1 MSQRT
6 RFILSAKRGF
16 NMISQRTLGAV
27 VAAGL
32 LAANS
37 AWAEGP
43 VVVGDYTIY
52 TNAMTTEML
61 NPEIANLYR
70 IQRSKRNGVL
80 TVSIVK
86 PHPDGTRENVPARVE
101 ATARTGDAPASTIP
115 MREIRVGEGV
125 SYVGQFP
132 IANLQIVDFE
142 IQVTPPGG
150 AEPAA
155 IELQQQ
161 FFTD

>member
-1 MSQRT
+1 M
-6 RFILSAKRGF
+6 FI
-16 NMISQRTLGAV
+16 QRTLGTLI
-27 VAAGL
+27 AAGL
-32 LAANS
+32 LAAQS
-37 AWAEGP
+37 ASAEGP
-43 VVVGDYTIY
+43 VMAGDYSIY
-52 TNAMTTEML
+52 ANAMTAETL

-70 IQRSKRNGVL
+70 IQRSKLSGVL
-80 TVSIVK
+80 TVSVVK

-101 ATARTGDAPASTIP
+101 ATARTGDTPDTPASVIP

-132 IANLQIVDFE
+132 IADLQIVDFE
-142 IQVTPPGG
+142 IQVTPPG
-150 AEPAA
+150 ADEPAA

>member
-1 MSQRT
+1 M
-6 RFILSAKRGF
+6 FI
-16 NMISQRTLGAV
+16 QRTLGILIAS
-27 VAAGL
+27 GL
-32 LAANS
+32 LTAQS

-43 VVVGDYTIY
+43 VTVGAYSIY
-52 TNAMTTEML
+52 ANAMTAETL

-70 IQRSKRNGVL
+70 IQRSKLNGVL
-80 TVSIVK
+80 TVSVVK

-101 ATARTGDAPASTIP
+101 ATARTGDGPAGMIP

-132 IANLQIVDFE
+132 IADLQIVDFE
-142 IQVTPPGG
+142 IQVTPPGAG
-150 AEPAA
+150 EPAA
-155 IELQQQ
+155 VELQQQ

>member
-1 MSQRT
+1 
-6 RFILSAKRGF
+6 
-16 NMISQRTLGAV
+16 MIVQRTLGILI
-27 VAAGL
+27 AAGL
-32 LAANS
+32 LAANA

-43 VVVGDYTIY
+43 VTAGDYSIY
-52 TNAMTTEML
+52 ANAMTAETL

-70 IQRSKRNGVL
+70 IQRSKLNGVL
-80 TVSIVK
+80 TVSVVK

-101 ATARTGDAPASTIP
+101 ATARTGDGPAGMIP

-150 AEPAA
+150 GEPAA

>member
-1 MSQRT
+1 ML
-6 RFILSAKRGF
+6 I
-16 NMISQRTLGAV
+16 QRTLGTLI
-27 VAAGL
+27 VAGV
-32 LAANS
+32 LAAQN

-43 VVVGDYTIY
+43 VTAGDYSIY
-52 TNAMTTEML
+52 ANAMTAETL

-70 IQRSKRNGVL
+70 IQRSKLNGVL
-80 TVSIVK
+80 TVSVVK
-86 PHPDGTRENVPARVE
+86 PHPDGTRANVPARVE
-101 ATARTGDAPASTIP
+101 ATARTGDVPASVIP

-132 IANLQIVDFE
+132 IADLQIVDFE
-142 IQVTPPGG
+142 IQVTPPGAG
-150 AEPAA
+150 EPAA

>member
-1 MSQRT
+1 
-6 RFILSAKRGF
+6 
-16 NMISQRTLGAV
+16 MIIQRTLGILI
-27 VAAGL
+27 AAGCSPL
-32 LAANS
+32 KAP
-37 AWAEGP
+37 WAEGP
-43 VVVGDYTIY
+43 VVAGDYSIY
-52 TNAMTTEML
+52 ANAMTAETL
-61 NPEIANLYR
+61 DPEIANLYR
-70 IQRSKRNGVL
+70 IQRSKLNGIL
-80 TVSIVK
+80 TVTVVK
-86 PHPDGTRENVPARVE
+86 PNPDGTPANVPARIE
-101 ATARTGDAPASTIP
+101 ATARTGDTPASAIP

-142 IQVTPPGG
+142 IQVTPPGA

>member
-1 MSQRT
+1 MIIQRT
-6 RFILSAKRGF
+6 FGIL
-16 NMISQRTLGAV
+16 I
-27 VAAGL
+27 AAGL
-32 LAANS
+32 LAAQS
-37 AWAEGP
+37 VWAEGP
-43 VVVGDYTIY
+43 VVAGDYSIY
-52 TNAMTTEML
+52 ANAMTAETL

-70 IQRSKRNGVL
+70 IQRSKLNGVL
-80 TVSIVK
+80 TVSVVK
-86 PHPDGTRENVPARVE
+86 PHPDGTRANVPARVE
-101 ATARTGDAPASTIP
+101 ATARTGDTPAGVIP

-150 AEPAA
+150 EPAA

>member
-1 MSQRT
+1 M
-6 RFILSAKRGF
+6 FI
-16 NMISQRTLGAV
+16 QRTLGVLIAS
-27 VAAGL
+27 GL
-32 LAANS
+32 LTVQG

-43 VVVGDYTIY
+43 VTVGDYSVY
-52 TNAMTTEML
+52 ANAMTAETL

-70 IQRSKRNGVL
+70 IQRSKLNGVL
-80 TVSIVK
+80 TVSVVK

-101 ATARTGDAPASTIP
+101 ATARTGDGPAGMIP

-132 IANLQIVDFE
+132 IADLQIVDFE
-142 IQVTPPGG
+142 IQVTPPGAG
-150 AEPAA
+150 EPAA
-155 IELQQQ
+155 VELQQQ

>member
-1 MSQRT
+1 
-6 RFILSAKRGF
+6 
-16 NMISQRTLGAV
+16 MIIQRTLGILI
-27 VAAGL
+27 AAGL
-32 LAANS
+32 LAAQS
-37 AWAEGP
+37 VWAEGP
-43 VVVGDYTIY
+43 VTAGDYSIFA
-52 TNAMTTEML
+52 NAMTTETL

-70 IQRSKRNGVL
+70 IQRSKLNGVL
-80 TVSIVK
+80 TVSVVK

-101 ATARTGDAPASTIP
+101 ATARTGDLPASVIP

-132 IANLQIVDFE
+132 IANLQTVDFE

-150 AEPAA
+150 EPEA

>member
-1 MSQRT
+1 MIIQRSLG
-6 RFILSAKRGF
+6 IL
-16 NMISQRTLGAV
+16 I
-27 VAAGL
+27 AAAL
-32 LAANS
+32 LAAQS

-43 VVVGDYTIY
+43 VTAGDYSIY
-52 TNAMTTEML
+52 ANAMTAETL

-70 IQRSKRNGVL
+70 IQRSKLNGVL
-80 TVSIVK
+80 TVTVVK
-86 PHPDGTRENVPARVE
+86 PHPDGTRENVPAQVE
-101 ATARTGDAPASTIP
+101 ATARTGDGPAGMIP

-132 IANLQIVDFE
+132 IADLQIVDFE

-150 AEPAA
+150 EPTA